1 MFSLC
6 ANKVKLTVLT
16 RETLAAGA
24 SGIFAC
30 QFDLSADWDG
40 LTVRAVFRAGGAE
53 KPADVVDG
61 LCTIPWEV
69 LREEGETL
77 SVGLYGENAE
87 QEIVLPTLWADLGKI
102 WDAADLE
109 GVTLPPTPSLAEQAL
124 EEIRKS
130 EANAAKYAEEAK
142 KAAEEAAGNAG
153 SGGLNITDDGDGNVS
168 ISSTGSV
175 SITDD
180 GAGNVTIR

>member
-1 MFSLC
+1 MFTMC
-6 ANKVKLTVLT
+6 ANKVKLTVMT

-24 SGIFAC
+24 SGIFTC
-30 QFDLSADWDG
+30 QFALSEDWDG
-40 LTVRAVFRAGGAE
+40 LTVKAVFRAGGTE
-53 KPADVVDG
+53 KPADVVNG

-109 GVTLPPTPSLAEQAL
+109 GVTLPPTPSIAEQAL
-124 EEIRKS
+124 ENIRQS

-142 KAAEEAAGNAG
+142 KNAGNAAWIETEVDENG
-153 SGGLNITDDGDGNVS
+153 HLLVRQSDSYFGAEFKIDETGNLE
-168 ISSTGSV
+168 
-175 SITDD
+175 
-180 GAGNVTIR
+180 VTYV